1 MKLMLVDGNS
11 VLNRAFYGVPP
22 LTNSKGVYTN
32 AVFGFM
38 NILLRHI
45 ESDNPDIICVAFD
58 FKAKTYRHLMYDGYK
73 AGRKGMPDELAQQL
87 PIVKKIL
94 DAAGVVRAECEG
106 LEADDIIGIMSKN
119 ADTSG
124 DNVVIITGD
133 RDELQLVNEN
143 ITVKLAVTKQTGSS
157 DSIYTPE
164 SIREKYGLEP
174 EQLIDLKALMG
185 DTSDNIPGVLGV
197 GEKTAL
203 KLLQEYKTLE
213 GIYENIES
221 QKGSLKIKLETGKDS
236 AYMSRELGRI
246 RRELPE
252 DMVLP
257 DLVKLEMNK
266 TELAEIFTD
275 LEMNSMLDKFSLKEE
290 LLSETQAVET
300 VDFDE
305 SKHNSVFENDV
316 LYLLNFPENEYFLIK
331 DESFVLKVPYSEL
344 YRLDGKRI
352 ITHDAKPLL
361 RKILSIGY
369 EFEIV
374 FDTVLAAYV
383 LNPSKNSYPL
393 ENIYTEVVGRTLSD
407 PSMQVFELDSLV
419 KGLEDKMKTASSYEL
434 YKDIELPLCKVLAE
448 AEHYGVEVD
457 AEFIKAF
464 GENLDKEIKELTS
477 SIYETAGYEFNINSP
492 KQLGKLLFED
502 LLLPAQRKTKTG
514 YSTDNEVLES
524 LVKYHPVADLIIHY
538 RQLAKLKSTYVDG
551 LLKNI
556 ASDGRIHTIFTQTV
570 TQTGRISSIEPNLQN
585 IPVRT
590 SLGRE
595 LRKAFRAAEG
605 YTLIDADYSQIELR
619 ILAHIA
625 DDKVMQNIFESGND
639 IHTQTAAEIFGLP
652 ENMVT
657 SELRRRAKAI
667 NFGIVYGIGD
677 YSLSQDIGVTRKEA
691 KKYIDNYLN
700 TFSGVK
706 AYVDD
711 IIAFAREHGYIDTL
725 FGRRRF
731 VPEITSSKKTIVS
744 FAERVCRN
752 TPIQGTA
759 ADLIKLAMVRVSES
773 LKSAGLKAR
782 LILQIHDELI
792 IEAPEDE
799 VEKASE
805 ILKREM
811 ENAYKFKVPLVTD
824 LHCGKTWFD
833 AKD

>member
-1 MKLMLVDGNS
+1 MLS
-11 VLNRAFYGVPP
+11 V
-22 LTNSKGVYTN
+22 
-32 AVFGFM
+32 
-38 NILLRHI
+38 
-45 ESDNPDIICVAFD
+45 
-58 FKAKTYRHLMYDGYK
+58 KTL
-73 AGRKGMPDELAQQL
+73 
-87 PIVKKIL
+87 
-94 DAAGVVRAECEG
+94 
-106 LEADDIIGIMSKN
+106 
-119 ADTSG
+119 
-124 DNVVIITGD
+124 
-133 RDELQLVNEN
+133 
-143 ITVKLAVTKQTGSS
+143 TKQQ
-157 DSIYTPE
+157 SIW
-164 SIREKYGLEP
+164 RE
-174 EQLIDLKALMG
+174 
-185 DTSDNIPGVLGV
+185 
-197 GEKTAL
+197 
-203 KLLQEYKTLE
+203 
-213 GIYENIES
+213 
-221 QKGSLKIKLETGKDS
+221 
-236 AYMSRELGRI
+236 
-246 RRELPE
+246 
-252 DMVLP
+252 
-257 DLVKLEMNK
+257 
-266 TELAEIFTD
+266 
-275 LEMNSMLDKFSLKEE
+275 
-290 LLSETQAVET
+290 
-300 VDFDE
+300 
-305 SKHNSVFENDV
+305 
-316 LYLLNFPENEYFLIK
+316 
-331 DESFVLKVPYSEL
+331 
-344 YRLDGKRI
+344 
-352 ITHDAKPLL
+352 
-361 RKILSIGY
+361 
-369 EFEIV
+369 
-374 FDTVLAAYV
+374 
-383 LNPSKNSYPL
+383 
-393 ENIYTEVVGRTLSD
+393 
-407 PSMQVFELDSLV
+407 
-419 KGLEDKMKTASSYEL
+419 
-434 YKDIELPLCKVLAE
+434 
-448 AEHYGVEVD
+448 
-457 AEFIKAF
+457 
-464 GENLDKEIKELTS
+464 
-477 SIYETAGYEFNINSP
+477 AGQEFNINSP

-595 LRKAFRAAEG
+595 LRKAFRAADG

-652 ENMVT
+652 ESMVT

-833 AKD
+833 TKD